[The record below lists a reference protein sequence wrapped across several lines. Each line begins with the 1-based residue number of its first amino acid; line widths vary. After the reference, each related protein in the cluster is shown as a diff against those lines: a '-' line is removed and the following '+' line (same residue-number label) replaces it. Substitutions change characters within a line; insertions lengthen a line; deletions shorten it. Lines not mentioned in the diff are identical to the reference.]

1 MELAPGTSLG
11 PYKILALL
19 GAGGM
24 GEVYR
29 AQDSRLGR
37 EVAIKILPALF
48 ARDDDR
54 RGRFEREARI
64 LASLSH
70 PNIATLHGLQE
81 FDNRSLL
88 EMELVPGEDLAER
101 LRRGPMTLADGLPV
115 FKQVAQ
121 ALEAAHDHGII
132 HRDLKPANVKLT
144 PDGRVKVLDF
154 GLAKAFESES
164 SETQRSQ
171 SPTYVTMSHPGM
183 ILGTAA
189 YMSPEQVRGKVLDR
203 RTDIWSFG
211 CMLYEALAGRPPFA
225 GDTVTEILATILK
238 EDADWSALPPIP
250 SPIERVLRRC
260 LRKDPQ
266 ARLRDI
272 ADARVEIEDAL
283 GESSPALIQPRPAE
297 RARSGWRAWIVGA
310 AVISV
315 LVLGAVATWLVGIRG
330 ASRPQQMARF
340 VIPLQPDQRLESA
353 LAAPLAIAPDGRTLV
368 YVAVQPA
375 GRTQLFLRGLDQF
388 DATALPGT
396 EGGSAPFFS
405 ADGRW
410 VGFYGNS
417 GLQKVSLAGGPALKI
432 CDAPAV
438 WSATW
443 TPDDTIIFATT
454 LRPDG
459 LWQVSAAGGT
469 PEPLTKPDAQKG
481 ELQHAYPQVL
491 SDGTRVLLSIV
502 GEQDWRLAILSL
514 KTRELQRI
522 GQGGPTGVGAR
533 FVSTGHVIYAQA
545 GGLLAVPFS
554 ASSGQITGAPIP
566 MLERIDMA
574 RSGSANFA
582 VSANGSLAY
591 LPGRASLPSRTLLL
605 VDRDGRATSLSDV
618 RAPYSHPRFSR
629 DGTRLAVAIDSE
641 AGSDVWIYDLRRGTR
656 TRLTGGGSNGFPE
669 WSADGAQVTFQSAR
683 SGPSASL
690 FSTPR
695 DGSGVPQPLISGL
708 SSPDNSAWTRGTAGL
723 LPGSVPTLTGANPH
737 FPMSW
742 SPDGGVLA
750 FDERKP
756 NAERDIWTLVPGS
769 SPSPFL
775 LTPFDEHSP
784 VFSPDGRWL
793 AYVSDESGRAE
804 VYVQPYPGPGG
815 KWPISSD
822 GGTDPAWSPDGGE
835 LFYRHG
841 DGLVSVPIQVKSEFQ
856 AGRPKPLFESR
867 YEAQDG
873 ARNYDVA
880 PDGHHFVVVRA
891 DNATQPTEFR
901 MVINWFEELRAR
913 VPAP

>member
-1 MELAPGTSLG
+1 
-11 PYKILALL
+11 
-19 GAGGM
+19 M

-37 EVAIKILPALF
+37 EVAIKILPDLF
-48 ARDDDR
+48 ARDDER

-81 FDNRSLL
+81 IGNRSLL

-101 LRRGPMTLADGLPV
+101 LRRGPMPLAEALPV

-121 ALEAAHDHGII
+121 ALEAAHDHGVI

-154 GLAKAFESES
+154 GLAKAFESEN
-164 SETQRSQ
+164 SETQGSH
-171 SPTYVTMSHPGM
+171 SPTFVTMSHAGT

-189 YMSPEQVRGKVLDR
+189 YMSPEQVRGRVLDR

-211 CMLYEALAGRPPFA
+211 CMLYEALAGRPAFA
-225 GDTVTEILATILK
+225 GDTIPEILATILK
-238 EDADWSALPPIP
+238 EEPNWTRLPPLP
-250 SPIERVLRRC
+250 SPVERVLRRC

-266 ARLRDI
+266 ARLRDV

-283 GESSPALIQPRPAE
+283 GESSPALIQPRLSEPV
-297 RARSGWRAWIVGA
+297 RSSKRVWIVGA
-310 AVISV
+310 AVVTV
-315 LVLGAVATWLVGIRG
+315 LLVGGLTTWRVG
-330 ASRPQQMARF
+330 TRSGSVPQPLARF

-368 YVAVQPA
+368 YVAVQAA
-375 GRTQLFLRGLDQF
+375 GRTQLFLRALDRF
-388 DATALPGT
+388 DAAAVPGT

-405 ADGRW
+405 TDGRW
-410 VGFYGNS
+410 IGFYGNN

-432 CDAPAV
+432 CDTPAV

-443 TPDDTIIFATT
+443 TPNETIIFATT

-469 PEPLTKPDAQKG
+469 PEPLTKPDTKTG
-481 ELQHAYPQVL
+481 DLQHAYPQL
-491 SDGTRVLLSIV
+491 LPDGTRILLTIV
-502 GEQDWRLAILSL
+502 GEQNWRPAILSL
-514 KTRELQRI
+514 KTREVQPVGQAGTI
-522 GQGGPTGVGAR
+522 GAGAQ
-533 FVSTGHVIYAQA
+533 FVSTGHLIYTQS
-545 GGLLAVPFS
+545 GGLLAVPFD
-554 ASSGQITGAPIP
+554 ASRGQVTGSPIP
-566 MLERIDMA
+566 MLERIDVT
-574 RSGSANFA
+574 RGGRANFA
-582 VSANGSLAY
+582 VSANGALVY
-591 LPGRASLPSRTLLL
+591 LPGGTSLPRRTLLL
-605 VDRDGRATSLSDV
+605 VDRDGRTTPLSDV

-629 DGTRLAVAIDSE
+629 DGTLLAVAIGSE

-656 TRLTGGGSNGFPE
+656 TRLTAGGSNGFPE
-669 WSADGAQVTFQSAR
+669 WSADGTQVTFESAR
-683 SGPSASL
+683 PGLSGSL
-690 FSTPR
+690 FSTSR
-695 DGSGVPQPLISGL
+695 DGSRVPQPLIAGP
-708 SSPDNSAWTRGTAGL
+708 SSPDTSAWTRGTAGL
-723 LPGSVPTLTGANPH
+723 LPGSVPTLSGDNPE

-742 SPDGGVLA
+742 SSDGGVLA

-756 NAERDIWTLVPGS
+756 DAERDIWTLVQGA

-775 LTPFDEHSP
+775 VTPFDEHSAA
-784 VFSPDGRWL
+784 FSPDGRWL

-804 VYVQPYPGPGG
+804 VYVQPYPGPGA

-822 GGTDPAWSPDGGE
+822 GGTDPAWSPDGRE

-841 DGLVSVPIQVKSEFQ
+841 DGLMSVAVQLRSEFQ
-856 AGRPKPLFESR
+856 AGRPKPIFEAR
-867 YEAQDG
+867 YEAEDG

-880 PDGHHFVVVRA
+880 PDGQHFVVIRA
-891 DNATQPTEFR
+891 DDTPQPTQLHLV
-901 MVINWFEELRAR
+901 MNWFEELRAR
-913 VPAP
+913 VP